1 MTIMTI
7 GLNELNKKINIQLYT
22 KIILN
27 QLNNA
32 SLTKKVVSTFS
43 TLYTLLS
50 ICYYFAKSN
59 TFRSSSKWKIINI
72 LTDDLEYKN
81 LSNDYKNIKFSP
93 EKTYFV
99 AF

>member
-1 MTIMTI
+1 MLRLQKKLSVRLVRYTHYYRYATI
-7 GLNELNKKINIQLYT
+7 LP
-22 KIILN
+22 N
-27 QLNNA
+27 QTHFVAVQNGKL
-32 SLTKKVVSTFS
+32 F
-43 TLYTLLS
+43 
-50 ICYYFAKSN
+50 
-59 TFRSSSKWKIINI
+59 NI